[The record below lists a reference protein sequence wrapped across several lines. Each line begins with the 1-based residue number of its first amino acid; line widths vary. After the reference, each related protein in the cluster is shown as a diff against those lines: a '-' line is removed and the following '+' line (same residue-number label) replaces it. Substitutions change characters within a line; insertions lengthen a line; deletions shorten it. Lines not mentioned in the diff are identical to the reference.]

1 MYQET
6 RKQLKTVD
14 ISCYNKE
21 LATFQEKLKFRE
33 LAASTVKNYLSNLKS
48 ILAWVVMF
56 LASKPADQI
65 SYDDFRKFLEFLTSG
80 DLKPRSVNVYIATMK
95 QFRYLIQ
102 GEDWNRYEIQFKKYD
117 HNLPNVP
124 SVEQARAITKG
135 TETLLE
141 KLLIAILLSTGIRIS
156 EACALTF
163 GDIQRDKKLIYIRP
177 GKGRSDRYVPLTD
190 EVLIILEAYC
200 REVMKYIRWSYP
212 PIRITRES
220 VIFRFYDYE
229 RPANPNFLR
238 RVFGK
243 VVYRA
248 FAGKEKFTPHCCR
261 HFFALQVYLQK
272 KDLILVKELLGHH
285 SLNATEV
292 YLKLAAAMGLTQD
305 GYTNPLALC
314 LNQGEHHAR

>member
-1 MYQET
+1 MYQDT

-14 ISCYNKE
+14 ISCYSKE

-33 LAASTVKNYLSNLKS
+33 LAASTISNYLSNLKI

-56 LASKPADQI
+56 LSSKPADRI
-65 SYDDFRKFLEFLTSG
+65 SYDDFRMFLEFLTSG

-102 GEDWNRYEIQFKKYD
+102 CEDWNRYEIQFKKYD
-117 HNLPNVP
+117 QTLPNVP
-124 SVEQARAITKG
+124 SVEQARAITRG

-141 KLLIAILLSTGIRIS
+141 KLLIAILLSTGVRIS

-163 GDIQRDKKLIYIRP
+163 GDILRDRKLIYIRP

-200 REVMKYIRWSYP
+200 REVMQSARCSNP
-212 PIRITRES
+212 PVRITKES
-220 VIFRFYDYE
+220 VIFRFNDNE
-229 RPANPNFLR
+229 KPANPNFLR
-238 RVFGK
+238 RVFSK
-243 VVYRA
+243 VVNRA
-248 FAGKEKFTPHCCR
+248 FSGKEKFTPHCCR
-261 HFFALQVYLQK
+261 HYFALQVYLQK

-292 YLKLAAAMGLTQD
+292 YLRLAAAMGLAQE
-305 GYTNPLALC
+305 GYTNPLVLC
-314 LNQGEHHAR
+314 LNQGDCHV

>member
-1 MYQET
+1 MYQDT

-14 ISCYNKE
+14 ISCYDKE

-33 LAASTVKNYLSNLKS
+33 LAASTVKNYLSSLKI

-56 LASKPADQI
+56 LSSKPADRI
-65 SYDDFRKFLEFLTSG
+65 SYDDFRMFLDFLTSG
-80 DLKPRSVNVYIATMK
+80 GLKPRSVNVYIATMK

-102 GEDWNRYEIQFKKYD
+102 DKDWNRYEIQFKKYD
-117 HNLPNVP
+117 QNLPNVP

-135 TETLLE
+135 TKTLLE
-141 KLLIAILLSTGIRIS
+141 KLLVSVLLSTGIRIS

-163 GDIQRDKKLIYIRP
+163 GDIQRDKKLTYIRP
-177 GKGRSDRYVPLTD
+177 GKGRSDRYVPLTN

-200 REVMKYIRWSYP
+200 REVMRCSRYSYP
-212 PIRITRES
+212 PVRITKES

-238 RVFGK
+238 QVFSK
-243 VVYRA
+243 VINRA
-248 FAGKEKFTPHCCR
+248 FSGKEKFTPHCCR

-292 YLKLAAAMGLTQD
+292 YLKLAAAMGMAQD
-305 GYTNPLALC
+305 GYTNPLMLC
-314 LNQGEHHAR
+314 LNGGDNHV